1 MYSLHDITTVC
12 PKLEPVSD
20 EGECNEEEQ
29 SNHSDGN
36 TDTLSE
42 EFPIN
47 NNTIQIKVSEYKTT
61 TNGDTS
67 IHEGT
72 TTNGRASYDNISISQ
87 SSGLYPEQATAR
99 HAGVSVEIP
108 QGQIVNVYTTAP
120 LYENG
125 GHEALYYSVRT
136 ADTVTGGQE
145 IYANE
150 TDTYEMMVP
159 QPNGAPEELPGY
171 QSSIYG
177 TLPYVPMTS
186 TQQFSPYQGISLYSG
201 THRPLT
207 AHEMGIQTKPCCN
220 CPCHLPDS
228 SHEPAF
234 GLKSQ
239 RTSVIM
245 VPADRNKNASYDATS
260 KVILIELN
268 ARLAQSNRHS
278 G

>member
-29 SNHSDGN
+29 SNHSDSN
-36 TDTLSE
+36 TDTVSE

-47 NNTIQIKVSEYKTT
+47 NNTIQIKVSEYKFTA
-61 TNGDTS
+61 NGDKS

-72 TTNGRASYDNISISQ
+72 TTNGEASHDNISTSQ
-87 SSGLYPEQATAR
+87 SGDLLTDKTITTDTTAR
-99 HAGVSVEIP
+99 HVEMP
-108 QGQIVNVYTTAP
+108 QGQIMNAYTTAP

-125 GHEALYYSVRT
+125 GHEAVYYSVST
-136 ADTVTGGQE
+136 ADTGTGGQE

-150 TDTYEMMVP
+150 TDTYEIMVP
-159 QPNGAPEELPGY
+159 QQNGAPEGLPGY

-177 TLPYVPMTS
+177 TLPYVPMAS
-186 TQQFSPYQGISLYSG
+186 KEQFSPYQRIALYSG

-207 AHEMGIQTKPCCN
+207 AREMGIQTKPCCS

-228 SHEPAF
+228 SHQPVF
-234 GLKSQ
+234 SFKTQ
-239 RTSVIM
+239 RPSVIM
-245 VPADRNKNASYDATS
+245 VPSDKSAASLDAMP
-260 KVILIELN
+260 KVNFL
-268 ARLAQSNRHS
+268 HS
-278 G
+278 LDWTVKCSG